1 MKSFISAVGLLTL
14 AGAAGIAHADTV
26 QVRVTVQ
33 NLAGSSGVAV
43 SPLTVAFHNGS
54 WDAFN
59 TGAAASTGVQNIAES
74 GNGAAYLAAFTS
86 ATPQG
91 VSGVVPATVNAFGP
105 GIYLPGGSG
114 SLVFT
119 LDTAANRYFSYGAMV
134 VPSNDMFIGND
145 NPLGVA
151 LFDAAGNFLNPTITL
166 TGGNVWD
173 AGTEVNAPFGAAFL
187 AGQNGAD
194 HVAENGLI
202 TPSGGFATYG
212 GLLTAAGYNF
222 TDLPSANT
230 PIARITFEIVPTP
243 GATAALGLAGLSS
256 FRRRRR

>member
-1 MKSFISAVGLLTL
+1 MKHFISAVGLLAL
-14 AGAAGIAHADTV
+14 AGGVAQADVV

-33 NLAGSSGVAV
+33 NLAAPSGVAI

-74 GNGAAYLAAFTS
+74 GNGAAYLTAFTG
-86 ATPQG
+86 ANPQG

-119 LDTAANRYFSYGAMV
+119 LDTSTNRYFSYGAMV

-145 NPLGVA
+145 NPIGFA
-151 LFDAAGNFLNPTITL
+151 LFDAAGNFLNPIITL
-166 TGGNVWD
+166 HGGSVWD

-187 AGQNGAD
+187 AGQNGGA
-194 HVAENGLI
+194 HTAENGLI
-202 TPSGGFATYG
+202 TTSAGFSPYAN
-212 GLLTAAGYNF
+212 LLTAAGYSF
-222 TDLPSANT
+222 ADLPGADT

-243 GATAALGLAGLSS
+243 GAALGLAGLATL
-256 FRRRRR
+256 RRRKR